1 MSMEVYE
8 PLASRRA
15 PGLSSD
21 FEKPARG
28 AAYAACGPS
37 LPARLEALWLTCVIA
52 AVAGVL
58 PLVMLLHR

>member
-1 MSMEVYE
+1 MTIEVYE

-21 FEKPARG
+21 FEKPAR
-28 AAYAACGPS
+28 ATSYAACGPS
-37 LPARLEALWLTCVIA
+37 LQARLEALWLACVIA
-52 AVAGVL
+52 GVAGVL